1 MKNLHNRLTF
11 YTSQKNK
18 KKNRKKSKK
27 HRKNLSKLPS
37 LNKSQEKVICSFV
50 VSNSSKER
58 FFVYVDKFDLKAF
71 SSILLTA

>member
-11 YTSQKNK
+11 YTSQKKK

-27 HRKNLSKLPS
+27 NRKKLSKLPS
-37 LNKSQEKVICSFV
+37 LNKSEEKVICSFV